1 MSKKYETAETMT
13 YSVIEILLLIN
24 QCFHKLC
31 PNNVVLI
38 QEFAIIIRKIKQ
50 IVNLT
55 TSKFVQILFE

>member
-1 MSKKYETAETMT
+1 MY
-13 YSVIEILLLIN
+13 
-24 QCFHKLC
+24 
-31 PNNVVLI
+31 VLI

>member
-13 YSVIEILLLIN
+13 YSVIEILLIN